1 MSSRPAPPPKSRERW
16 RTSDSFVQ
24 VPPGLLLVTGA
35 QRLAI
40 GSVEEAVVV
49 EGRLP
54 VSESDSKVLNVS
66 EMPHA
71 VICGGVKASPGGIT
85 HAQGFPLGIPS
96 RVWDLL
102 VSRLGA
108 FKRGRSP
115 QSPLPLSFG
124 PPAVAVSSAPEGHV
138 HQTLAAGSQLW
149 IRAPAGKGRSGFG
162 EEAEEVEE
170 ESDGHLSVSGC
181 ISHLG

>member
-1 MSSRPAPPPKSRERW
+1 MAYLRFLCPGTIWLSSCHRCTAVGHQERGGSSCRRGETSCFRE
-16 RTSDSFVQ
+16 
-24 VPPGLLLVTGA
+24 LLKVT
-35 QRLAI
+35 
-40 GSVEEAVVV
+40 
-49 EGRLP
+49 
-54 VSESDSKVLNVS
+54 KVLNMS

-108 FKRGRSP
+108 FERGRSP
-115 QSPLPLSFG
+115 QPPLPLSFG

-149 IRAPAGKGRSGFG
+149 IRAPAGKGGSSFG